1 MRGVV
6 LSSIKYSDNSNV
18 VTIFLEHDGLQSFIL
33 HRGKGRSR
41 LHGAIFNA
49 CCLVDVEYT
58 CHADKAIQYARE
70 VKLFR
75 PLNGIFSSPHKA
87 IIAMFIAE
95 VMKHSLKGEK
105 DNPQLFKFI
114 QESILWLDMVGEPAE
129 SMVGAVPELV
139 EGVESKEETNLDGFP
154 AMFLTTLLSYIGY
167 DLRYSSNSHIL
178 TDTADTQT
186 TLRHIID
193 IYRQHIPAFPE
204 LKSLS
209 MMEVINS

>member
-18 VTIFLEHDGLQSFIL
+18 VTMFLEHDGLQSFIL

-58 CHADKAIQYARE
+58 CHADKTIQYARE

-95 VMKHSLKGEK
+95 VMKHSLKGER
-105 DNPQLFKFI
+105 DNPELFQFI
-114 QESILWLDMVGEPAE
+114 CQSILHLDSEDVDTDDFTP
-129 SMVGAVPELV
+129 
-139 EGVESKEETNLDGFP
+139 
-154 AMFLTTLLSYIGY
+154 MFLIKMLSYLGY
-167 DLRYSSNSHIL
+167 DLRYSNNSHLL

-193 IYRQHIPAFPE
+193 IYRQHIPAFPF